1 MAEQGELLANKPD
14 ILSSFPGTHRVE
26 GENRLPQVW
35 FSAPHMCCG
44 IYTHV
49 YVHAR
54 VHTHMVNQ
62 CKIQRKAKV
71 PPISHRSERQV
82 PVKCLVGLFSS
93 KPSHVSSVPA
103 ESHRTHSQHSHKAS
117 RGRRWEGLPRLRLPW
132 KSHSFKH
139 RGMNTPRSVCVFS
152 KHQKCL
158 CNTHMQA
165 LWQC

>member
-35 FSAPHMCCG
+35 FAVPHICCG

-49 YVHAR
+49 YVHACM
-54 VHTHMVNQ
+54 HTHMVNQ

-93 KPSHVSSVPA
+93 KPSHVSSVA
-103 ESHRTHSQHSHKAS
+103 AKSHRTHSQHPTSQAEEGGE
-117 RGRRWEGLPRLRLPW
+117 RGCPGYVCHGNPIP
-132 KSHSFKH
+132 SST
-139 RGMNTPRSVCVFS
+139 RG
-152 KHQKCL
+152 
-158 CNTHMQA
+158 
-165 LWQC
+165 